1 MNQGGAPGLERV
13 SSFVLQVLPAV
24 LSGLIGLFILAAALF
39 DWRPD
44 APHRTP
50 APASPPALVGGS
62 PGSVHTERDKARAL
76 VLGSVRPTTLTLAEI
91 ARR

>member
-1 MNQGGAPGLERV
+1 MRHGGVTGLERV

-50 APASPPALVGGS
+50 APASPPALDARL
-62 PGSVHTERDKARAL
+62 PQSVHEEHDKARAR
-76 VLGSVRPTTLTLAEI
+76 VLRSVRPTTLAENS
-91 ARR
+91 RR

>member
-1 MNQGGAPGLERV
+1 MRHGGVTGLERV

-44 APHRTP
+44 APYRTP
-50 APASPPALVGGS
+50 VPASPPALDARL
-62 PGSVHTERDKARAL
+62 PRSVREEHDKARAR
-76 VLGSVRPTTLTLAEI
+76 VLRSVRPTTLAENS
-91 ARR
+91 RR

>member
-1 MNQGGAPGLERV
+1 MDQGGAPGLERV

-39 DWRPD
+39 DCWPD

-50 APASPPALVGGS
+50 AQASPPTLVGGL
-62 PGSVHTERDKARAL
+62 PQPVHAEHDKARTRM
-76 VLGSVRPTTLTLAEI
+76 LGSVGPTILAEI